1 MEETNYA
8 VLAVQAATHGEMAFC
23 KFLSAND
30 TGLTG
35 GHQAGIFIPKN
46 SVPIIFDNPGSK
58 GDNKDRYAEIAWQD
72 GSVTQS
78 RFIYYGKGTRNEYR
92 ITRFGKGF
100 PFLQPSYTG
109 ALFVFVKND
118 IDNYQ
123 GFILNTE
130 DEINFFLD
138 STGISP
144 TETNRL
150 ISLQRESE
158 DEQERKAIE
167 AFIGNLN
174 VEFPSSEEMS
184 SAARRIQDAVYNHRE
199 YVKTNPDSKI
209 ISWTNIE
216 FKLFRAIEKDRYA
229 GKVLN
234 GFTSFEDFVKTANAL
249 LNRRKS
255 RAGKSL
261 EHHLSAIF
269 DGNGL
274 IYSAQAVTEGK
285 KKPDFMFPSI
295 DAYRD
300 ARFSADGLATLAAKT
315 TCKDRWRQVLNE
327 ADRLKGRTKYLCT
340 LQQGVSTT
348 QMDEMEKEQV
358 VLVVPEPYIKDYPA
372 ERREKIWTLRR
383 FVDFIK
389 EMEHVK

>member
-1 MEETNYA
+1 MGETNYA
-8 VLAVQAATHGEMAFC
+8 VLALQAATHGEMTFC

-46 SVPIIFDNPGSK
+46 SVPIMFDKLGSK
-58 GDNKDRYAEIAWQD
+58 GDNKDRYAEITWQD
-72 GSVTQS
+72 GTVTTS
-78 RFIYYGKGTRNEYR
+78 RFVYYGKGTRNEYR

-109 ALFVFVKND
+109 ALFVFVRND
-118 IDNYQ
+118 SDNYQ
-123 GFILNTE
+123 GFVLNTE

-150 ISLQRESE
+150 MSLQGESE
-158 DEQERKAIE
+158 EEQERKAIE
-167 AFIGNLN
+167 AFISSLN

-184 SAARRIQDAVYNHRE
+184 SAARSIQDAIYNHQE
-199 YVKTNPDSKI
+199 YVKTNPDVKI
-209 ISWTNIE
+209 IKWTDIE
-216 FKLFRAIEKDRYA
+216 FKLFRAIEKNRYSA
-229 GKVLN
+229 KVMN
-234 GFTSFEDFVKTANAL
+234 GFASFDDFVRTANAL

-269 DGNGL
+269 DGNNL
-274 IYSAQAVTEGK
+274 KYEAQAVTEGRK
-285 KKPDFMFPSI
+285 RPDFLFPSA

-300 ARFSADGLATLAAKT
+300 AGYPTDRLATLAAKT

-327 ADRLKGRTKYLCT
+327 ADRLKGRKKFLCT
-340 LQQGVSTT
+340 LQQGISPA
-348 QMDEMEKEQV
+348 QMEEMDREQV
-358 VLVVPEPYIKDYPA
+358 VLVVPEPYINDYPA
-372 ERREKIWTLRR
+372 EKREKIWTLRC
-383 FVDFIK
+383 FIAYIK
-389 EMEHVK
+389 EIEHLE